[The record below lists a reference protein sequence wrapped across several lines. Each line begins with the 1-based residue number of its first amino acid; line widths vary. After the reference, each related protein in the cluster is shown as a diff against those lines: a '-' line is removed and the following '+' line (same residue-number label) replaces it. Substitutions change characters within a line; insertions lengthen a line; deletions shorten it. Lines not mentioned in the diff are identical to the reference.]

1 MDKSHLLD
9 KVKKDFMEIWDK
21 PGKMGRIS
29 VTQKTEGGGYRRH
42 SREGETLEQ
51 WYEDW
56 EVYQDDKSLLFN
68 WDVEY
73 KLGRGWDVQ
82 FSRSVIPTLW
92 DPRDCSMPDFPV
104 HYQLTEFTQTY
115 VHWVGDAIQP
125 SHPVSSPSLSAF
137 NLSQH
142 QGVLQGVSSSH
153 QVAEGLAFQPQ
164 HQSFQRTPRIDFL

>member
-1 MDKSHLLD
+1 MDKSRLLD

-56 EVYQDDKSLLFN
+56 GVYQDDKSLLFN

-82 FSRSVIPTLW
+82 FSRSVMSNSLRPQGLQHAR
-92 DPRDCSMPDFPV
+92 PPC
-104 HYQLTEFTQTY
+104 
-115 VHWVGDAIQP
+115 
-125 SHPVSSPSLSAF
+125 SSPTPKACSNSRPLHRWCHPTISSCVIPFSSCLQSFPASGSF
-137 NLSQH
+137 QMSQFFASGG
-142 QGVLQGVSSSH
+142 QSIGVSASTSVLPMNI
-153 QVAEGLAFQPQ
+153 Q
-164 HQSFQRTPRIDFL
+164 D